1 MIVAEL
7 TPIAQTILISV
18 QIAVSTLIGITMK
31 MKNSMEDIVEYTRTL
46 RDGSIQAMYRSKW
59 MNQEYHSDDK
69 QDIIEW
75 LLEKITNVEKYKA
88 IRELEDKAITSFF
101 EGTLTSK
108 D

>member
-1 MIVAEL
+1 MIVVGLMKCTKIQVSAL
-7 TPIAQTILISV
+7 SV
-18 QIAVSTLIGITMK
+18 ASTLIGTTMK

-46 RDGSIQAMYRSKW
+46 RDGTTQAMYRSKW

-88 IRELEDKAITSFF
+88 IRELEDKAIHSFF

>member
-1 MIVAEL
+1 MKIQVSALSVA
-7 TPIAQTILISV
+7 
-18 QIAVSTLIGITMK
+18 STLIGITMK
-31 MKNSMEDIVEYTRTL
+31 MKNSMEDIIGYTRTL
-46 RDGSIQAMYRSKW
+46 RDGTTQAMYRSKW

-75 LLEKITNVEKYKA
+75 LLEKITNVERYKA
-88 IRELEDKAITSFF
+88 IREAEDKAITSFF

>member
-1 MIVAEL
+1 VIVAGL
-7 TPIAQTILISV
+7 MKCTKIQVSALSV
-18 QIAVSTLIGITMK
+18 ANTLIGITMK
-31 MKNSMEDIVEYTRTL
+31 MKNSMEDIIEYTRTL
-46 RDGSIQAMYRSKW
+46 RDGTTQAMYRSKW

-88 IRELEDKAITSFF
+88 IRKAEDKAITSFF
-101 EGTLTSK
+101 EGALTSK

>member
-1 MIVAEL
+1 M
-7 TPIAQTILISV
+7 
-18 QIAVSTLIGITMK
+18 LIGITMK
-31 MKNSMEDIVEYTRTL
+31 MKNSMEDIIEYTRTL
-46 RDGSIQAMYRSKW
+46 RDGTTQAMYRSKW

-75 LLEKITNVEKYKA
+75 LLEKITNVERYKA
-88 IRELEDKAITSFF
+88 IREAEDKAITSFF

>member
-1 MIVAEL
+1 
-7 TPIAQTILISV
+7 
-18 QIAVSTLIGITMK
+18 
-31 MKNSMEDIVEYTRTL
+31 MKNSMEDIIEYTRTL
-46 RDGSIQAMYRSKW
+46 RDGTIQAMYRSKW
-59 MNQEYHSDDK
+59 MNQEYHSDNK

>member
-1 MIVAEL
+1 
-7 TPIAQTILISV
+7 
-18 QIAVSTLIGITMK
+18 

-46 RDGSIQAMYRSKW
+46 RDGTKQAMYRSKW